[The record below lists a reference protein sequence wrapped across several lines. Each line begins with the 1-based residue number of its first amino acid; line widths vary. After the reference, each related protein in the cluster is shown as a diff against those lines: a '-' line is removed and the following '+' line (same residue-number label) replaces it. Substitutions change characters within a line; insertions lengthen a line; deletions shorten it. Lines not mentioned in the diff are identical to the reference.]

1 MKKPQNLLFR
11 KESSEYLRCSTRT
24 IDRLR
29 REGELKWFKLKGRIV
44 IRKESLEA
52 YIRKSEQAAKTA

>member
-1 MKKPQNLLFR
+1 MEKLQKLYFR
-11 KESSEYLRCSTRT
+11 NEAGRYLRCSTRT

-29 REGELKWFKLKGRIV
+29 EKGELKWFKLKGRIV